1 MRWLGGR
8 SSNNVEDRRGRGG
21 GGMAIGGGIGTL
33 VIVLIIGL
41 ITGKNPLE
49 LLNSESTG
57 QQTEYTA
64 TPEEEQ
70 NAKFVSV
77 VLAETED
84 VWKKIFDEQLHKNYV
99 DPKLVL
105 FTGSDQSGCGFANA
119 ATGPFYCPADSR
131 VYIDLSFYDDLK
143 NRFKA
148 PGDFAMAYVI
158 AHEVGHHVQ
167 HLLHISDQVH
177 EQQSRSDEKQANEL
191 SVRLE
196 LQADYFAGV
205 WAHYIQNKNILEEG
219 DVEEALNAANAIG
232 DDRLQKQS
240 QGYVVPDA
248 FTHGTS
254 EQRMRWFRKGYE
266 SGLVSEGNTF
276 DTPNL

>member
-8 SSNNVEDRRGRGG
+8 SSNNVEDRRGRSGG
-21 GGMAIGGGIGTL
+21 IAIGGGIGTI
-33 VIVLIIGL
+33 VIVLVISV

-49 LLNSESTG
+49 YLNTDAVS
-57 QQTEYTA
+57 QQNEYVPSA
-64 TPEEEQ
+64 DEEQ

-77 VLAETED
+77 VLATTED
-84 VWKKIFDEQLHKNYV
+84 VWHKLFKEQLQKNYV
-99 DPKLVL
+99 EPKLVL
-105 FTGSDQSGCGFANA
+105 FTGSDQSGCGFASA
-119 ATGPFYCPADSR
+119 ATGPFYCPSDNR

-143 NRFKA
+143 NRFHA

-177 EQQSRSDEKQANEL
+177 EQQSQLDKKAANEL
-191 SVRLE
+191 SVKLE

-205 WAHYIQNKNILEEG
+205 WAHYIQRMNILEEG

-232 DDRLQKQS
+232 DDRLQKQA

-254 EQRMRWFRKGYE
+254 EQRMRWFKKGFE
-266 SGLVSEGNTF
+266 SGLIKDGDTF
-276 DTPNL
+276 NSPDL

>member
-8 SSNNVEDRRGRGG
+8 SSNNIEDRRGRGG
-21 GGMAIGGGIGTL
+21 GGLAIGGGLGTV

-41 ITGKNPLE
+41 LTGKNPME
-49 LLNSESTG
+49 LLNSESA
-57 QQTEYTA
+57 QQTEHVA
-64 TPEEEQ
+64 SAAEEQ

-84 VWKKIFDEQLHKNYV
+84 VWKKIFDEQLHKTYV
-99 DPKLVL
+99 EPKLVL
-105 FTGSDQSGCGFANA
+105 FSGNDRSGCGFATA
-119 ATGPFYCPADSR
+119 ATGPFYCPADNR

-177 EQQSRSDEKQANEL
+177 QQRSQLDEKAANEL

-254 EQRMRWFRKGYE
+254 EQRMRWFKKGFE
-266 SGLVSEGNTF
+266 SGLISEGNTF
-276 DTPNL
+276 NAPEL

>member
-1 MRWLGGR
+1 MRWQGGR
-8 SSNNVEDRRGRGG
+8 SSNNIEDRRGKGG
-21 GGMAIGGGIGTL
+21 GIAIGGGIGTL
-33 VIVLIIGL
+33 VIILIVGL
-41 ITGKNPLE
+41 LTGKNPLE
-49 LLNSESTG
+49 LLNSESATT
-57 QQTEYTA
+57 TEYTA
-64 TPEEEQ
+64 SPSEEQ

-84 VWKKIFDEQLHKNYV
+84 VWKKIFDEQLHKTYV
-99 DPKLVL
+99 EPKLVL
-105 FTGSDQSGCGFANA
+105 FSGSDQSGCGFANA
-119 ATGPFYCPADSR
+119 ATGPFYCPADNR

-143 NRFKA
+143 DRFKA

-177 EQQSRSDEKQANEL
+177 EQQSRSDETTANEL
-191 SVRLE
+191 SVKLE

-205 WAHYIQNKNILEEG
+205 WAHHIQNKNLLEEG

-254 EQRMRWFRKGYE
+254 EQRMRWFKKGYE
-266 SGLVSEGNTF
+266 SGRISDGNTF
-276 DTPNL
+276 NASEL

>member
-1 MRWLGGR
+1 MRWQGGR
-8 SSNNVEDRRGRGG
+8 SSNNVEDRRGKGG
-21 GGMAIGGGIGTL
+21 GIAIGGGIGTV
-33 VIVLIIGL
+33 VIVLIISL

-49 LLNSESTG
+49 YLNTDAPQ
-57 QQTEYTA
+57 QQTEYKPSA
-64 TPEEEQ
+64 NEEE

-84 VWKKIFDEQLHKNYV
+84 VWTRLFDDQLHKNYRE
-99 DPKLVL
+99 PKLVL
-105 FTGSDQSGCGFANA
+105 FTGNDRSGCGFASA

-131 VYIDLSFYDDLK
+131 VYIDLSFYDELK
-143 NRFKA
+143 NKFKA

-167 HLLHISDQVH
+167 HLLGISDQVH
-177 EQQSRSDEKQANEL
+177 EQQSQLDKKAANEL
-191 SVRLE
+191 SVKLE

-205 WAHYIQNKNILEEG
+205 WAHYIQRKNILEEG

-232 DDRLQKQS
+232 DDRLQKQA

-254 EQRMRWFRKGYE
+254 EQRMRWFKKGLE
-266 SGLVSEGNTF
+266 SGTIKDGDTF
-276 DTPNL
+276 NAPGL

>member
-8 SSNNVEDRRGRGG
+8 SSNNVEDRRGKGG
-21 GGMAIGGGIGTL
+21 GIAIGGGIGTV
-33 VIVLIIGL
+33 VIVLIISL

-49 LLNSESTG
+49 YLNSEAPS
-57 QQTEYTA
+57 QQEEYTPSA
-64 TPEEEQ
+64 EEEQ

-84 VWKKIFDEQLHKNYV
+84 VWKKLFEEQLHKNYSE
-99 DPKLVL
+99 PKLVL
-105 FTGSDQSGCGFANA
+105 FTGSDQSGCGFASA
-119 ATGPFYCPADSR
+119 ATGPFYCPADNR
-131 VYIDLSFYDDLK
+131 VYIDLSFYDELK
-143 NRFKA
+143 GKFKA

-167 HLLHISDQVH
+167 HLLHISDKVH
-177 EQQSRSDEKQANEL
+177 EQQSQLDKKEANEL
-191 SVRLE
+191 SVKLE

-205 WAHYIQNKNILEEG
+205 WAHYIQRKNILEEG

-232 DDRLQKQS
+232 DDRLQKQA

-254 EQRMRWFRKGYE
+254 EQRMRWFKKGFE
-266 SGLVSEGNTF
+266 SGRINEGDTF
-276 DTPNL
+276 NAPEL

>member
-8 SSNNVEDRRGRGG
+8 SSNNVEDRRGRSGG
-21 GGMAIGGGIGTL
+21 LAIGGGIGTL
-33 VIVLIIGL
+33 VIALIIGL

-49 LLNSESTG
+49 LLNSESST

-64 TPEEEQ
+64 SPEEEQ

-99 DPKLVL
+99 EPKLVL
-105 FTGSDQSGCGFANA
+105 FTGSDQSGCGFASA

-177 EQQSRSDEKQANEL
+177 EQQSRSDEKTANEL
-191 SVRLE
+191 SVKLE

-205 WAHYIQNKNILEEG
+205 WARYIQNKNILEEG
-219 DVEEALNAANAIG
+219 DMEEALNAANSIG

-254 EQRMRWFRKGYE
+254 EQRMRWFKRGFE
-266 SGLVSEGNTF
+266 SGLISEGNTF
-276 DTPNL
+276 DATNL

>member
-1 MRWLGGR
+1 MRWTGGR
-8 SSNNVEDRRGRGG
+8 SSKNVEDRRGRSGG
-21 GGMAIGGGIGTL
+21 GIAIGGGIGTL
-33 VIVLIIGL
+33 VIVLLIGL

-49 LLNSESTG
+49 LLNSESAQPTTHDTSP
-57 QQTEYTA
+57 Q
-64 TPEEEQ
+64 EEQ

-84 VWKKIFDEQLHKNYV
+84 VWKKIFDQQLHKEYV
-99 DPKLVL
+99 YPKLVL

-119 ATGPFYCPADSR
+119 ATGPFYCPADKR
-131 VYIDLSFYDDLK
+131 IYIDLSFYDELK
-143 NRFKA
+143 DRFQA

-177 EQQSRSDEKQANEL
+177 EQRSRSDEKTANEL
-191 SVRLE
+191 SVKLE

-205 WAHYIQNKNILEEG
+205 WAHYIQNKNLLEEG

-254 EQRMRWFRKGYE
+254 EQRMRWFKKGFE
-266 SGLVSEGNTF
+266 SGLISGGNTF
-276 DTPNL
+276 EAVAL

>member
-8 SSNNVEDRRGRGG
+8 SSNNVEDRRGRSGG
-21 GGMAIGGGIGTL
+21 LAIGGGIGTL
-33 VIVLIIGL
+33 VIALIIGL

-49 LLNSESTG
+49 LLNSESST

-64 TPEEEQ
+64 SPEEEQ
-70 NAKFVSV
+70 NSKFVSV

-84 VWKKIFDEQLHKNYV
+84 VWKKIFDEQLHRNYV
-99 DPKLVL
+99 EPKLVL
-105 FTGSDQSGCGFANA
+105 FTGSDQSGCGFASA

-177 EQQSRSDEKQANEL
+177 EQQSRSDEKTANEL
-191 SVRLE
+191 SVKLE

-205 WAHYIQNKNILEEG
+205 WARYIQNKNILEEG
-219 DVEEALNAANAIG
+219 DIEEALNAANSIG

-254 EQRMRWFRKGYE
+254 EQRMRWFKKGFD
-266 SGLVSEGNTF
+266 SGLISEGNTF
-276 DTPNL
+276 DAPDL

>member
-1 MRWLGGR
+1 MRWQGGR
-8 SSNNVEDRRGRGG
+8 SSNNVEDRRGKG
-21 GGMAIGGGIGTL
+21 GGMAIGGSIGTV
-33 VIVLIIGL
+33 VIVLIISL

-49 LLNSESTG
+49 YLNTDATQ
-57 QQTEYTA
+57 QQTEYTPSA
-64 TPEEEQ
+64 NEEQ

-84 VWKKIFDEQLHKNYV
+84 VWTKLFDEQLHKNYV
-99 DPKLVL
+99 EPKLVL
-105 FTGSDQSGCGFANA
+105 FTGNDRSGCGFASA
-119 ATGPFYCPADSR
+119 ATGPFYCPSDSR
-131 VYIDLSFYDDLK
+131 VYIDLSFYDELK

-177 EQQSRSDEKQANEL
+177 EQQSQLDKKEANEL
-191 SVRLE
+191 SVKLE

-205 WAHYIQNKNILEEG
+205 WAHYIQRKNILEEG
-219 DVEEALNAANAIG
+219 DIDEALNAANAIG
-232 DDRLQKQS
+232 DDRLQKQA

-254 EQRMRWFRKGYE
+254 EQRMRWFKKGFE
-266 SGLVSEGNTF
+266 SGTIKGGDTF
-276 DTPNL
+276 NATEL